1 MKKYLLMLVLASGL
15 AVCTA
20 PPSPAQDWS
29 FMRGWN
35 DEKRDTFTDSCVD
48 ALSQDPGIVA
58 KFPLDK
64 IGEACKCVTA
74 YYEATYDYD
83 TFRFMMDTE
92 NFNATES
99 YKQEMFHIS
108 YQCAQWVL
116 GAGQGT

>member
-1 MKKYLLMLVLASGL
+1 MTKVSTG
-15 AVCTA
+15 
-20 PPSPAQDWS
+20 S
-29 FMRGWN
+29 FIQN
-35 DEKRDTFTDSCVD
+35 SCFIGKN
-48 ALSQDPGIVA
+48 S
-58 KFPLDK
+58 K

-92 NFNATES
+92 NFNTTES

>member
-1 MKKYLLMLVLASGL
+1 MKKYLLILAIASGL
-15 AVCTA
+15 AVCT
-20 PPSPAQDWS
+20 PPISPAQDWT

-35 DEKRDTFTDSCVD
+35 DEKRDGFTASCVE
-48 ALSQDPGIVA
+48 ALSRDPSIVA
-58 KFPLDK
+58 KFPVEK
-64 IGEACKCVTA
+64 IGEACSCVTA

-92 NFNATES
+92 NFNSTES
-99 YKQEMFHIS
+99 YRQEMFHIS

>member
-1 MKKYLLMLVLASGL
+1 MLVLASGL

-48 ALSQDPGIVA
+48 ALSRDPGIVA

-83 TFRFMMDTE
+83 TFTFMMDTE